1 MVKPQFANF
10 GHTNAKVPI
19 FKANGFLSG
28 WNEFKMIEYPLML
41 VYPADSA
48 VKPRLL
54 ANFVLMLEFK
64 FLKQISS
71 MWLEWVEN
79 DWKLSHTSKYCQ
91 LGFKKPPF
99 S

>member
-1 MVKPQFANF
+1 
-10 GHTNAKVPI
+10 
-19 FKANGFLSG
+19 
-28 WNEFKMIEYPLML
+28 MIEYPLML

-71 MWLEWVEN
+71 MWLE
-79 DWKLSHTSKYCQ
+79 
-91 LGFKKPPF
+91 
-99 S
+99 